1 MSIMDITEKQN
12 PPPPPPP
19 KMRAQ
24 IDEIS
29 LKTLVFLQRRE
40 LRVFLKRNTRI
51 TIIM

>member
-12 PPPPPPP
+12 TPPPPPE
-19 KMRAQ
+19 KRSAQ

-29 LKTLVFLQRRE
+29 LKPLVFLQRRA